1 MGRLAELM
9 RKNLEALMGAEA
21 MGISTVDLSL
31 FDPKVRCPPL
41 SPSLRPH

>member
-1 MGRLAELM
+1 M

-31 FDPKVRCPPL
+31 FDAKVRPL
-41 SPSLRPH
+41 PSFPGPC